1 MLGWIERASRIAVYA
16 GGAGFIAVAVLV
28 TLEVILRKFFLIG
41 LSAGFEVSSYVLAVS
56 TAWGYS
62 FTLIK
67 RAHVRVDA
75 VVMLF
80 PRRLAVWVDVL
91 ALAVLTWFAAMLV
104 WHGHTTF
111 SFSFAKDARAMTPLQ
126 TPLWIPQGL
135 WLLGLGA
142 FLVTCVALLA
152 RTAWLVTADRLSEA
166 RKMIGTFSTREEA
179 DEEVQLAVPR
189 AAPGAGRP

>member
-1 MLGWIERASRIAVYA
+1 MLGWIERASRIAVYV

-28 TLEVILRKFFLIG
+28 TLEVVLRKFFRIG

-91 ALAVLTWFAAMLV
+91 ALAVLTWFAAVLV
-104 WHGHTTF
+104 WHGHTTL
-111 SFSFAKDARAMTPLQ
+111 SFSFAQNARAMTPLQ

-152 RTAWLVTADRLSEA
+152 RTAWLVTVDRLSEA
-166 RKMIGTFSTREEA
+166 REMIGTFSTREEA
-179 DEEVQLAVPR
+179 DEEVQLAVRRPGPR
-189 AAPGAGRP
+189 AVRP